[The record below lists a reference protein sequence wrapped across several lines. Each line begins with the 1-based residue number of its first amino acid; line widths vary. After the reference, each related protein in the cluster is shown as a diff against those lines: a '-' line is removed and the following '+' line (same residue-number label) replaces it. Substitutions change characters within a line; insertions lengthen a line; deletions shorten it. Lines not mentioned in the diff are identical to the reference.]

1 MACANLN
8 VKYDIKKCFSIHF
21 FPFCSDISY
30 LCYADDIQLYTLDG
44 RQFSS
49 TKSRQ
54 TEITVQQK
62 RVSGIKEKLVGSVDA
77 HVKTQ
82 LVPVFIIYNISCTA
96 SRPEL
101 ETIIRAVVSSHSDSC
116 SARVS

>member
-1 MACANLN
+1 M
-8 VKYDIKKCFSIHF
+8 CFSIHF

-30 LCYADDIQLYTLDG
+30 LCYADDIPLYTLDG

-62 RVSGIKEKLVGSVDA
+62 HVSGIKETLVGSVDA
-77 HVKTQ
+77 HVK
-82 LVPVFIIYNISCTA
+82 LVPVFIIYNISCTV

-101 ETIIRAVVSSHSDSC
+101 ETIIRAVVSSHLDSC